1 MASDTNVGYASLQ
14 VIPTI
19 RGVGNEL
26 TRAIGGP
33 LQAAGQAAGRQAGQ
47 SIADGIANAEGRVRQ
62 SSDKLAR
69 ARDAE
74 TAAAAKVAIEE
85 AKLQE
90 LRERGITGGSRWL
103 AQSERLRQAQGR
115 QAQAARGTETATEAL
130 TRAQRELD
138 DANNATEE
146 STSSAGGALA
156 GLGGK
161 AKEALGNLKG
171 LALVGGTIG
180 GTITAGIAG
189 AMSKEVLT
197 DKLAASLG
205 ATPAMAKQY
214 GDTASRIYAGAWGD
228 SLEQVT
234 DSVGVVASSFKNLGT
249 EGEVSLEKATT
260 RALDFSTVFGTEVSE
275 SVQTVSTL
283 MSTGLVSSTTQGF
296 DLMTAA
302 FQRVPAAMRDE
313 LPEILHEY
321 GVNFNALGFTGEQAF
336 STLVQAAQK
345 GKFALDK
352 TGDALKEFTI
362 RGSDMSEASQ
372 GAYTAIGLDAEEM
385 SRKIAAGGAGAQ
397 EALQATARGLLG
409 ISDPATRAN
418 TAIALFGTPLED
430 LSVDQI
436 PAFLEGLT
444 GGENAMAGFAGAT
457 DRMGQTVN
465 DNGTVKLEA
474 LKRSITGGFTTA
486 LGESALWLSKNV
498 PLLKDLG
505 IAAGLTAAALG
516 ALALQQSILA
526 AGGIAAWFSRM
537 IGLTKAW
544 AASQTIL
551 NLVMNAN
558 PLGIVIIAVTAL
570 VAAIVLAYRN
580 SETFRNI
587 VSAAWNGI
595 KVAIGAVWSWLSTT
609 VWPGLQAAFRA
620 VGAVA
625 MWLWQNAI
633 LPAWNGIK
641 FAIEVVWFAIQV
653 YFKLWQIAFRALGA
667 VATWLYQ
674 NAILPAWNGIQ
685 TAIGFAWGVIS
696 PIFNLF
702 KAGID
707 VIGNVVNWLWNEV
720 MVPAWNGIKSAI
732 EVVWNFIRPILDN
745 IGKGIQAVGT
755 IATKVGDSMRNA
767 FNGVVDVL
775 KVPIHAVGKLLA
787 SVPDKVLGI
796 SVPGAGAINAWGET
810 LQSLRTGGM
819 IDAQPGGFVVNAKAS
834 RQYAPLLS
842 RLGGQKIQGPG
853 SGTSDSILAKDDQ
866 GRPLANV
873 SNGEFYFP
881 PGMALPILGFLKL
894 LNEGD
899 YDGSMS
905 ALGVEEDS
913 PVVDMLLRSRRA
925 ILGLAGGGSIGEPYG
940 LPTGTN
946 ISYGGSG
953 FPGWVTKLGAEHNVK
968 PSTYAGHQESDRG
981 EAGYAPNPSHL
992 NRGIDWSGDVGAMQ
1006 KFAEWLLSIAPST
1019 DALEQII
1026 WMNPGT
1032 GQKIGWHGRS
1042 QDDGSYFASDYGG
1055 HTDHVHTRQAAA
1067 FGGAAI
1073 IPKVP
1078 DTSTAT
1084 PEYQSPD
1091 LNADP
1096 TGDGTT
1102 SPGATTESPK
1112 GGGEVEK
1119 KTRMKSFKELGSD
1132 LGGILAEGVG
1142 ETLGLPSWIMDPQG
1156 YVDSNSDDGSNV
1168 RTSDD
1173 SGNKS
1178 TTSKDG
1184 ANAGNRG
1191 IDGSGPAPLDPSKQL
1206 DVPEP
1211 VKPDAAGPGG
1221 RKGQDLYAYQIAK
1234 AGLDAGVG
1242 KLGAKIGEA
1251 TALVESGNPLKMWAN
1266 KAVPASLNFPHDA
1279 VGTDYDSVGLFQQR
1293 DNGAWGTVADRMDPY
1308 RSAGMF
1314 YKALKAVPGWES
1326 MDPGAAAQAVQRSAF
1341 PDKYAGQMS
1350 AAEALLARTGLFDT
1364 GGVFEP
1370 GTLAYNDLNEPELVL
1385 KKYQWGVMDRNARVV
1400 EAQARQ
1406 GGGGDGRIA
1415 DTLIVQGYTAEEV
1428 AQQWRRQQWE
1438 RTAGY
1443 GSSRNR

>member
-62 SSDKLAR
+62 ASDKIAR
-69 ARDAE
+69 AREAE
-74 TAAAAKVAIEE
+74 RTAAAKLQIEE
-85 AKLQE
+85 TKLQE
-90 LRERGITGGSRWL
+90 LRDRGITGGSRYL
-103 AQSERLRQAQGR
+103 AQAERVRQAQGR
-115 QAQAARGTETATEAL
+115 QTQSARGTRDATEAL
-130 TRAQRELD
+130 ERAQRELTE
-138 DANNATEE
+138 ANNATED
-146 STSSAGGALA
+146 SAGRAGGALS
-156 GLGGK
+156 GLAGK
-161 AKEALGNLKG
+161 AKEALTSVKG
-171 LALVGGTIG
+171 LAPLVGGTVG
-180 GTITAGIAG
+180 ATFMASITT
-189 AMSKEVLT
+189 AMDNEVIN

-205 ATPAMAKQY
+205 ASPALAKEY
-214 GDTASRIYAGAWGD
+214 GDTAGRLYSAGFG
-228 SLEQVT
+228 
-234 DSVGVVASSFKNLGT
+234 SSMEEVSETIGILSNSFRTLGF
-249 EGEVSLEKATT
+249 EGEVSMDKAAE
-260 RALDFSTVFGTEVSE
+260 RALNFANVFGTDVQE
-275 SVQTVSTL
+275 SVTTVSTL
-283 MSTGLVSSTTQGF
+283 ISNGLVKDTTEGF

-302 FQRVPAAMRDE
+302 FQRVPAGMRGE

-321 GVNFNALGFTGEQAF
+321 GVNFHALGFSGEQAF
-336 STLVQAAQK
+336 NVLVQAADK

-362 RGSDMSEASQ
+362 RGSDMSKASVN
-372 GAYTAIGLDAEEM
+372 AYTAIGLNAEDM
-385 SRKIAAGGAGAQ
+385 SRKIATGGPQAQ
-397 EALQATARGLLG
+397 EALQATAKGLLG

-436 PAFLEGLT
+436 PAFLEGLS
-444 GGENAMAGFAGAT
+444 GGENAMAGFAGSA
-457 DRMGQTVN
+457 DKMGQTLN
-465 DNGTVKLEA
+465 DNGAAKLEA

-486 LGESALWLSKNV
+486 LQNSAMWLSKNV

-505 IAAGLTAAALG
+505 IAAGITAAALG
-516 ALALQQSILA
+516 ALALQQSIMA

-558 PLGIVIIAVTAL
+558 PLGIVIIAVAAL
-570 VAAIVLAYRN
+570 VAGIILAYRH

-587 VSAAWNGI
+587 VTAAWNGI
-595 KVAIGAVWSWLSTT
+595 KVAIGAVWSWISTT
-609 VWPGLQAAFRA
+609 LWPGIKA
-620 VGAVA
+620 VFKGIGA
-625 MWLWQNAI
+625 
-633 LPAWNGIK
+633 
-641 FAIEVVWFAIQV
+641 
-653 YFKLWQIAFRALGA
+653 
-667 VATWLYQ
+667 
-674 NAILPAWNGIQ
+674 
-685 TAIGFAWGVIS
+685 
-696 PIFNLF
+696 
-702 KAGID
+702 
-707 VIGNVVNWLWNEV
+707 VVNWLWKNI

-732 EVVWNFIRPILDN
+732 KTVWNFIKPILDN

-767 FNGVVDVL
+767 FNGVVKVL

-787 SVPDKVLGI
+787 SVPEKVLGI
-796 SVPGAGAINAWGET
+796 SIPGASTIRSWGET

-925 ILGLAGGGSIGEPYG
+925 ILGLAGGGSIGGYG

-946 ISYGGSG
+946 ISYGAKG
-953 FPGWVTKLGAEHNVK
+953 FPEWVYALGREYNVK
-968 PSTYAGHQESDRG
+968 PSTYAGHQESDRN
-981 EAGYAPNPSHL
+981 EAGYAPNPGHL
-992 NRGIDWSGDVGAMQ
+992 NRGIDWSGSVADMH
-1006 KFAEWLLSIAPST
+1006 KFAEHLLSIAPSSE
-1019 DALEQII
+1019 ALEQII
-1026 WMNPGT
+1026 WQNPNT
-1032 GQKIGWHGRS
+1032 GQKIGWHGRTK
-1042 QDDGSYFASDYGG
+1042 DDGSYFASDYGG
-1055 HTDHVHTRQAAA
+1055 HQDHVHTRQSAAIGAAA
-1067 FGGAAI
+1067 I
-1073 IPKVP
+1073 TPKVP
-1078 DTSTAT
+1078 DTSTAV
-1084 PEYQSPD
+1084 PNYESPD
-1091 LNADP
+1091 LTTTTPGADVPGGSVPNAP
-1096 TGDGTT
+1096 TGNGEKENTT
-1102 SPGATTESPK
+1102 K
-1112 GGGEVEK
+1112 V
-1119 KTRMKSFKELGSD
+1119 RMKSFKELGSD

-1142 ETLGLPSWIMDPQG
+1142 ETLGLPDWIMDPQG
-1156 YVDSNSDDGSNV
+1156 YIDSNSDDGSNV
-1168 RTSDD
+1168 RTQDTK
-1173 SGNKS
+1173 NQNAANQ
-1178 TTSKDG
+1178 G
-1184 ANAGNRG
+1184 ANAGNNA
-1191 IDGSGPAPLDPSKQL
+1191 INTDPAAPLDPSKQL
-1206 DVPEP
+1206 DVPP
-1211 VKPDAAGPGG
+1211 GYVPPADQGAGG
-1221 RKGQDLYAYQIAK
+1221 RKGADLYAYEIARAAK
-1234 AGLDAGVG
+1234 AAGVG
-1242 KLGAKIGEA
+1242 KKGAIIGMA
-1251 TALVESGNPLKMWAN
+1251 TSLVEAGNPLKMWAN
-1266 KAVPASLNFPHDA
+1266 SKVPASLKFPHDA
-1279 VGTDYDSVGLFQQR
+1279 VGSDGTSAGLFQQQQ
-1293 DNGAWGTVADRMDPY
+1293 NGAWGTVADRMDPY

-1314 YKALKAVPGWES
+1314 YKALKAVGGWET
-1326 MDPGAAAQAVQRSAF
+1326 MEPGAAAQAVQRSAF

-1406 GGGGDGRIA
+1406 GGAGGDNRIA

-1428 AQQWRRQQWE
+1428 AQQWQKQQWA
-1438 RTAGY
+1438 RNAGY
-1443 GSSRNR
+1443 GTSRNR